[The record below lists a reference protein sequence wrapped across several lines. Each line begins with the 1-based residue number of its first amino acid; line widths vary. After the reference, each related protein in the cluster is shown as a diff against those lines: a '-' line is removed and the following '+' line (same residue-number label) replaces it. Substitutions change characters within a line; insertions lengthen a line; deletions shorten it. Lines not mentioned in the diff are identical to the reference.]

1 MFKEKFIQ
9 LCNKKGESP
18 SSVCRKVGVTPA
30 TFSCWTD
37 ISVPRKATLMR
48 IADYFNVPVDYLL
61 GKEDGEPL
69 TLTDEE
75 NELVT
80 KYRAAGEETRTA
92 VKKILDI
99 PMPSIADD
107 IADTVARFSPVS
119 TEVK

>member
-61 GKEDGEPL
+61 GKEETAPASPL
-69 TLTDEE
+69 DNNKKELFDRIDQMTDEQLE
-75 NELVT
+75 QLKVFIKYLNES
-80 KYRAAGEETRTA
+80 KNQ
-92 VKKILDI
+92 
-99 PMPSIADD
+99 
-107 IADTVARFSPVS
+107 
-119 TEVK
+119 